1 MRRSSLQVLATNCN
15 GFHAGSD
22 GFEVGHHLG
31 PTVGIAGVGGVET
44 QSLDDVAVARPK
56 LGCDGF
62 GLADDGEPETIASE
76 LGSRYSDVIQRLSF
90 YAPYASDPD
99 RWAKV
104 MADLKAV

>member
-1 MRRSSLQVLATNCN
+1 MACTTLVGVLNILRRASLQVLATNCN

-62 GLADDGEPETIASE
+62 GLADDRKRIE
-76 LGSRYSDVIQRLSF
+76 
-90 YAPYASDPD
+90 
-99 RWAKV
+99 
-104 MADLKAV
+104 DLIIDERAHLVPRALLR